1 MKTFRGGVHPA
12 DMKAATCHKPIVNL
26 DPPDELIFP
35 LSQHI
40 GAPAIP
46 LVKKGDAVLMG
57 QKIAEASGFVSAN
70 IHASVSGTVKAIEK
84 RLHPNGT
91 MVDCIVIENDHQDT
105 PVSDFSETERYYTE
119 LSSQE
124 IIDLVREAGIVG
136 MGGAAFPAHIKLSPP
151 KDATIDY
158 VIINGAEC
166 EPYLTSDHRA
176 MLENAKTILRGLAI
190 VLQLFNLEEGYIA
203 IESNKPDAIA
213 HMREAAADFP
223 VKKIHIV
230 PLKTKYPQGSEK
242 QLINAVTGRKLKP
255 GQLPWQAGCIVTN
268 IDTAAAIARAVI
280 KHIPLTTRIVTLGGD
295 AIKNPMNFRAR
306 LGTPFRYAVEQSGGL
321 LEAPQKVL
329 MGGPMMGTAVPN
341 LDVPIIKGTSG
352 ILCFGKASAH
362 LEEETSCLRCSKCL
376 YVCPMNLQPNL
387 LDSLSRRDDFE
398 KLSKLNITDC
408 IECGSCAFICPA
420 RRRQVQQIRI
430 AKIKMRNAQ
439 AKEN

>member
-1 MKTFRGGVHPA
+1 MKTFHGGVHPA
-12 DMKAATCHKPIVNL
+12 GQKNATCHKPIVNL

-35 LSQHI
+35 ISQHI

-46 LVKKGDAVLMG
+46 CVKTGDTVLMG

-70 IHASVSGTVKAIEK
+70 IHASVSGKVKSIEK

-91 MVDCIVIENDHQDT
+91 MVESIIIENDHLDT
-105 PVSDFSETERYYTE
+105 PANPFSDTEQPYTD
-119 LSSQE
+119 LSREE
-124 IIDLVREAGIVG
+124 IINLVREAGIVG
-136 MGGAAFPAHIKLSPP
+136 MGGATFPTHVKLSPP
-151 KDATIDY
+151 EEAKIDY

-176 MLENAKTILRGLAI
+176 MLENTKSILRGLSI
-190 VLQLFNLEEGYIA
+190 ILTLFGLDEGYIG
-203 IESNKPDAIA
+203 IENNKPDAIA
-213 HMREAAADFP
+213 HMTEAAAAFP

-242 QLINAVTGRKLKP
+242 QLINAITGRKVKP

-280 KHIPLTTRIVTLGGD
+280 KKIPLTTRIVTLGGD
-295 AIKNPMNFRAR
+295 ALKNPMNYRVR
-306 LGTPFRYAVEQSGGL
+306 LGTPFRHAIEQSGGTVA
-321 LEAPQKVL
+321 EPKKVL
-329 MGGPMMGTAVPN
+329 MGGPMMGTAIPN

-352 ILCFGKASAH
+352 ILCLGEKAAR
-362 LEEETSCLRCSKCL
+362 LEQETACLRCSKCL

-387 LDSLSRRDDFE
+387 LDTLSRRDEFDA
-398 KLSKLNITDC
+398 LQKLNIADC
-408 IECGSCAFICPA
+408 IECGSCAFVCPA

-439 AKEN
+439 TKAK